1 GGANEESSGPQD
13 EAKKNSSPFNGW
25 AGADVTPYFSPG
37 ASRPLPSWERVGERG
52 AHAIRNFLRLHL
64 CALFHARPDE
74 GTQFQ
79 CNANAPSPTRGEGV
93 KGGRSCSY
101 SFPPAL
107 IPLRY
112 DIRIT
117 SNLSLLHA
125 RARDAP

>member
-1 GGANEESSGPQD
+1 MLPHTFRRALV
-13 EAKKNSSPFNGW
+13 ASP
-25 AGADVTPYFSPG
+25 
-37 ASRPLPSWERVGERG
+37 LVGEGRGEG

-74 GTQFQ
+74 ATQFQ

-125 RARDAP
+125 RARDAA